1 MLIWLGINKIS
12 KIFVYMI
19 DKRSSENYDEIN
31 IAFINFY
38 LYKSEAL

>member
-1 MLIWLGINKIS
+1 MT
-12 KIFVYMI
+12 

-38 LYKSEAL
+38 LYKSEALQINTIVNLFT